1 MPEFPVAY
9 RVYWFAPSNRPFD
22 KQYKGEKGHKDFAT
36 RENAEAEKQYLAAS
50 IGDNAVVCVQP
61 VYISDS
67 QREKKLQASQ
77 DTLAM
82 AGWPVQHRPVRVP

>member
-1 MPEFPVAY
+1 MHELPVAY

-36 RENAEAEKQYLAAS
+36 HKDAEAEKQYIAAS
-50 IGDNAVVCVQP
+50 LGDNAVTCVQP
-61 VYISDS
+61 VYISNS
-67 QREKKLQASQ
+67 QREKKLEATQ

-82 AGWPVQHRPVRVP
+82 AGWPVQYRPVRVP